1 MKGPGRVAER
11 SPEGLTEVENM
22 DGVVGS
28 TQPELGTRNNIRF
41 HPDRFATSGEMGIS
55 RKELIKIIWKI

>member
-1 MKGPGRVAER
+1 
-11 SPEGLTEVENM
+11 M

-55 RKELIKIIWKI
+55 RKELI